1 MQSELSGM
9 DTFPD
14 QEMMGK
20 AEDSLKSEEGNTSS
34 EGEEKSSSD
43 FQQPSPSS
51 EAMENSDGTVE
62 QSSIQ
67 SFEDEV
73 TSRGSGWPSPSDV
86 EEEGDEANRHL
97 QPISASSSSVLVG
110 TGREG
115 TSATSNAGEKDKVET
130 ELEDSDVFDDSLQSN
145 KYPVI
150 SDESWEKVEVDPILT
165 GGFEDVSVGSR
176 LDEELDRDLGSIRQK
191 KAEMEEEEEEEDLNL
206 REREHTNE
214 GMEAEDE
221 ELLRDLQ
228 ELDQSATSG
237 LDYTEESATR
247 EVYKFPKRDIDAV
260 EPGVSP
266 SQLLVW
272 PADFIIQ
279 AIGFQ
284 IKLIVQSVYFAMW
297 LCSLTYAVMVFP
309 LQKSIEATNLATK
322 TVIDVYAL
330 TTQIRPM
337 VTEGVAHAGPTIKH
351 ITKRCGCGCLAA
363 IYVSF
368 ILGFLLIPA
377 VFLDVFLVR
386 SFIEDPT
393 EIHQTL
399 HFDYTREHPTA
410 VVPLLPPKVLAK
422 AKELAVKKPEKAYSF
437 RAIPKSHKFHVTVF
451 LTLPESD
458 HNRKLGI
465 FQVFLSTT
473 AGSYFFMLLSIVF
486 LAIEVWFWEFG
497 SRNTPFNERS
507 FEAKQT

>member
-1 MQSELSGM
+1 
-9 DTFPD
+9 
-14 QEMMGK
+14 
-20 AEDSLKSEEGNTSS
+20 
-34 EGEEKSSSD
+34 
-43 FQQPSPSS
+43 
-51 EAMENSDGTVE
+51 
-62 QSSIQ
+62 
-67 SFEDEV
+67 
-73 TSRGSGWPSPSDV
+73 
-86 EEEGDEANRHL
+86 
-97 QPISASSSSVLVG
+97 
-110 TGREG
+110 
-115 TSATSNAGEKDKVET
+115 
-130 ELEDSDVFDDSLQSN
+130 
-145 KYPVI
+145 
-150 SDESWEKVEVDPILT
+150 
-165 GGFEDVSVGSR
+165 
-176 LDEELDRDLGSIRQK
+176 
-191 KAEMEEEEEEEDLNL
+191 
-206 REREHTNE
+206 
-214 GMEAEDE
+214 
-221 ELLRDLQ
+221 
-228 ELDQSATSG
+228 

-486 LAIEVWFWEFG
+486 LAIEV
-497 SRNTPFNERS
+497 
-507 FEAKQT
+507 